1 MKAGGLSATMIE
13 GVSSA
18 GRIGTVALAALRYAQ
33 PSGER
38 AVLPVRPAD
47 MRYASFR
54 HIQLLPDTRAGE
66 GVPLYK
72 LKILDALIER
82 IAGASGSARPGAA
95 PREEQPVDERIRA
108 ISAAIHRPG
117 RGAPSWTAGLSLTPG
132 SFVDLVA

>member
-1 MKAGGLSATMIE
+1 MIE
-13 GVSSA
+13 GVSSM

-33 PSGER
+33 PAGER

-54 HIQLLPDTRAGE
+54 HIQVLPDTRAGE

-82 IAGASGSARPGAA
+82 IAGANGSARAGAA
-95 PREEQPVDERIRA
+95 PREDLPVDERIRA
-108 ISAAIHRPG
+108 ISSAIHRPA